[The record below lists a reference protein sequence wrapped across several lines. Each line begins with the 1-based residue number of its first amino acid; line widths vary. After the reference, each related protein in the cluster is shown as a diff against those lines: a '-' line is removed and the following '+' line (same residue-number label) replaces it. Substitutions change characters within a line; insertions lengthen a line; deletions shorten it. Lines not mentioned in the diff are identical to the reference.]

1 MKDSNK
7 NTLLLFA
14 ILFAVGLLSFLSYK
28 LGYKMRDTEY
38 QDFSMMLWLDG
49 NQVRTGVYNFLPNN
63 QHKILQYNF
72 ENEGADVPEI
82 KIVGEIKF
90 FQVGDTIY
98 DINDENVWKYLTN
111 EQLFEND
118 GKKFQKKKNKSPK
131 KKKSK
136 PSYFVMR
143 ENSTVEKSL

>member
-1 MKDSNK
+1 MKDSPK
-7 NTLLLFA
+7 NTVLLVA
-14 ILFAVGLLSFLSYK
+14 IIFAVGLLSFLSYK
-28 LGYKMRDTEY
+28 LGYKMRDIEY

-49 NQVRTGVYNFLPNN
+49 DQVRTGVYNFLPNN

-111 EQLFEND
+111 EQLFDN
-118 GKKFQKKKNKSPK
+118 GNKKFQKKKNRNPK
-131 KKKSK
+131 KKKVK

-143 ENSTVEKSL
+143 DNSAVEKNL